1 MTAVPSSG
9 KAARLAAAADG
20 QEVDWALGPGS
31 VTWKVLED
39 PAVFLV
45 GLLKEALLLTLH
57 PDFASAAVDHDTFGD
72 DPISRFQHIAMYT
85 YGATY
90 GTKADAERYSSVVR
104 RSHSTIVGN
113 EPVSGLPYRAHSEYE
128 LTLTQ
133 VMLADCFLSA
143 YEALNGPLSGA
154 ERDQFV
160 LEQQVPGALL
170 GVNPRHMPDTY
181 GEMVDFLAHART
193 KFAAGL
199 QGREI
204 LEPFSRGSYSRGTV
218 IGDLPR
224 RWKRPAMFGLRV
236 MADMSLSIMTPE
248 ERSLIAIDR
257 RPKLGSQSAVRI
269 SYRLFSSFLASE
281 RGREIWADFVKGQVV
296 EIMTRAK
303 AADSARGKRRRASSF
318 VVPDAN
324 QFLVELPDLV
334 KNWPGSTAAYRHG
347 APAPKLG
354 APPPALPHTRRATKS
369 A

>member
-1 MTAVPSSG
+1 MTAAPTP
-9 KAARLAAAADG
+9 KAPHLAAASGD
-20 QEVDWALGPGS
+20 EEIDWAFGPGS
-31 VTWKVLED
+31 ISWKVLED

-57 PDFASAAVDHDTFGD
+57 PDFAAAAVDHDSFGD
-72 DPISRFQHIAMYT
+72 DPVTRFQHIAMYT

-104 RSHSTIVGN
+104 RTHTRIVGN

-133 VMLADCFLSA
+133 VMLADSFLSA
-143 YEALNGPLSGA
+143 YEALHGPLSGTK
-154 ERDQFV
+154 RDQFV
-160 LEQQVPGALL
+160 LEQQLPAALL
-170 GVNPRHMPDTY
+170 GVNPAHMPDTY

-204 LEPFSRGSYSRGTV
+204 LEPFSRGGYPKGTV
-218 IGDLPR
+218 IGDLAPY
-224 RWKRPAMFGLRV
+224 WKAPAMFGLRMMGD
-236 MADMSLSIMTPE
+236 MALSLMTPE

-257 RPKLGSQSAVRI
+257 RPKLGSKLAVKLSFRALSA
-269 SYRLFSSFLASE
+269 FLASE
-281 RGREIWADFVKGQVV
+281 RGREVWDGFIKTQAC
-296 EIMTRAK
+296 EIVQRAK
-303 AADSARGKRRRASSF
+303 AADAARGTRSRASGF

-324 QFLVELPDLV
+324 QYLVELPDLV
-334 KNWPGSTAAYRHG
+334 KNWPGSTAEY
-347 APAPKLG
+347 KLG
-354 APPPALPHTRRATKS
+354 ASGPKHDAPPPAMPKVRRSRS